1 MARPGTARHGQARP
15 GKEQGLARPG
25 VAGRG
30 KARNKAR
37 PGKEQGLARPGMAR
51 PGKARNKARVGKG
64 PNAMK
69 KQRGISRKKGNEYE
83 EIPNHN
89 QRRNATAPTQR

>member
-1 MARPGTARHGQARP
+1 MARHGKELGTAWPGGARL
-15 GKEQGLARPG
+15 GMARL
-25 VAGRG
+25 G

-37 PGKEQGLARPGMAR
+37 LGAAWLGKARQGQAWRGT
-51 PGKARNKARVGKG
+51 ARNKARVGIG